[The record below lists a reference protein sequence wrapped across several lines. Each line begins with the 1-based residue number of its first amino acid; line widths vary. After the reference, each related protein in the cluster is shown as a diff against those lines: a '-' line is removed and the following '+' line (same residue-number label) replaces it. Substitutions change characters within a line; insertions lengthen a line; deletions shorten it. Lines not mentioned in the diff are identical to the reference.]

1 MLLNP
6 HWSQPLNMP
15 SRGFTFKSM
24 DFTTRKKKKI
34 PFPILLWI
42 APHPPI
48 SILNNFL
55 SPGGFHCA
63 LLGSFSALIMNPSIC
78 LYKARLRWTG
88 LVVSDRRGVPTVVSF
103 RFIFAVNGRFLRFW
117 WVLIMWPLNAFW
129 ATNCSYN
136 LSQITPAAPRATPPL
151 HLLYGHP
158 PPLLQL
164 PGASRDSGSVHV
176 SRNATY
182 MCLVCRGVAGRRWLQ
197 GKSLVV

>member
-15 SRGFTFKSM
+15 SWGFTFKSM

-42 APHPPI
+42 APPPPLPI

-78 LYKARLRWTG
+78 LYKARRCGSVGQVWLSRTAVAYPRWR
-88 LVVSDRRGVPTVVSF
+88 LFVHSRCKWSF
-103 RFIFAVNGRFLRFW
+103 PMILMGPDHVTFEC
-117 WVLIMWPLNAFW
+117 VL
-129 ATNCSYN
+129 SYK
-136 LSQITPAAPRATPPL
+136 L
-151 HLLYGHP
+151 
-158 PPLLQL
+158 LLQSQ
-164 PGASRDSGSVHV
+164 PD
-176 SRNATY
+176 
-182 MCLVCRGVAGRRWLQ
+182 
-197 GKSLVV
+197 K